1 MLRHLLAPQSRKPPT
16 TPRIGLAVAGGG
28 PLGGIFELG
37 ALRALE
43 DCVDG
48 LDLTDMHAYVGVS
61 SGAFIAA
68 SLANQ
73 LSPGQMCRI
82 FINNVAAEQPFKP
95 ELFLKPA
102 FGEYFRRASRLPSVL
117 WESMKEIAR
126 HPLDSSISDHLGR
139 LSELVPSGIFD
150 NDQLHDFLE
159 GVFTI
164 PGRTND
170 FRQLH
175 GKLFIVAVDVD
186 TGTSVRF
193 GGTDMDH
200 VPISRAVQA
209 SAALPGLY
217 PPVEID
223 GRFFVDGALRR
234 TLHASAALNEGV
246 DLLIGINPLVPFDGT
261 HQQMQTND
269 SLVRGG
275 LPRVLSQTFRAMI
288 QSRMEIGI
296 GKYATNYPHSD
307 LLLIEPNRNDARM
320 FFTNVFSYADR
331 KSLCE
336 HAYQCTR
343 ADLRAQAP
351 ILADRLARFGLHLN
365 LHKLEDPHRQFTADL
380 PHKTSSNVL
389 THQLNTTL
397 DRLELRLG

>member
-1 MLRHLLAPQSRKPPT
+1 M
-16 TPRIGLAVAGGG
+16 AGGG

-73 LSPGQMCRI
+73 LSPSQMCRI
-82 FINNVAAEQPFKP
+82 FINNIAAEQPFKP

-102 FGEYFRRASRLPSVL
+102 FSEYFRRAARLPSVL
-117 WESMKEIAR
+117 WRSLKEAAR
-126 HPLDSSISDHLGR
+126 HPLETSLSDHLDR

-150 NDQLHDFLE
+150 NDQMHEFLE

-170 FRQLH
+170 FRELR
-175 GKLFIVAVDVD
+175 GRLFIVAVDVD

-193 GGTDMDH
+193 GGAGMEH

-223 GRFFVDGALRR
+223 GRFYVDGALRR

-261 HQQMQTND
+261 KENFRPRD

-296 GKYATNYPHSD
+296 GKYAANYPTSD
-307 LLLIEPNRNDARM
+307 LLLIEPNRSDSRM

-331 KSLCE
+331 RSLCE

-343 ADLRAQAP
+343 DDLRAQAP
-351 ILADRLARFGLHLN
+351 ALADRLSEFGLRLN
-365 LHKLEDPHRQFTADL
+365 LDHLQDPEREFTTGL
-380 PHKTSSNVL
+380 PHKTSSNVI
-389 THQLNTTL
+389 THRLNTTL
-397 DRLELRLG
+397 DRLELRIG